1 MRSLHSRLGFRLR
14 EPRYNCTVLSSYGG
28 NPVLVKI
35 DIPMFYHTTL
45 VSDVSSGRAEAVR
58 KAVCT
63 ADSSQRI
70 RKKCSAQNPTEP
82 TTFCQAA

>member
-1 MRSLHSRLGFRLR
+1 
-14 EPRYNCTVLSSYGG
+14 
-28 NPVLVKI
+28 
-35 DIPMFYHTTL
+35 L

-70 RKKCSAQNPTEP
+70 RMECSAQNPTEP